1 MNCCEVEL
9 TNRLYVC
16 SFHLLVMFCPQ
27 CGTLSFPSPSGDINC
42 TNYKCGYSGPANL
55 TVKGVDGKEVDLSK
69 TRSSTKATTRK
80 YDVIK
85 DSDQMHGV
93 LTTDSYMCPKCDGVE
108 VYSRLEQTRSS
119 DEPETRMLTCANPDC
134 KHGWREY

>member
-55 TVKGVDGKEVDLSK
+55 TVKGVDTVSYRKKIKKQKNSK
-69 TRSSTKATTRK
+69 ISLATQNNKYHAYDHEFDEYIHDEKQRKSSN
-80 YDVIK
+80 
-85 DSDQMHGV
+85 SF
-93 LTTDSYMCPKCDGVE
+93 
-108 VYSRLEQTRSS
+108 
-119 DEPETRMLTCANPDC
+119 N
-134 KHGWREY
+134 